1 MTAGYVEVDADP
13 VSVSNARVGDL
24 LVDPVDGT
32 EIGRIVV
39 REPDRIKALLSI
51 DDHPRRTAAWDTAQ
65 LDLTRPALPC
75 TGVLRRHFVEA
86 GLRAPPVLEIM
97 RLAKA
102 RR

>member
-13 VSVSNARVGDL
+13 VAVADARAGDL
-24 LVDPVDGT
+24 LVTPEGV
-32 EIGRIVV
+32 EVGRVII